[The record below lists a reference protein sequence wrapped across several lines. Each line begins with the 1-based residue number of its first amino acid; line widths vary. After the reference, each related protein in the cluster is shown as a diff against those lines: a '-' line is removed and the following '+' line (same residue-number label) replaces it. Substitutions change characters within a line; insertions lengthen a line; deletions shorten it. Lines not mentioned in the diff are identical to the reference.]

1 MAQTQPHTHHLRV
14 YFEDTDAGGIA
25 YHASYL
31 RWAERGRTEAL
42 RDMGLPHAALIERH
56 GLFLVVRRIEVQYLR
71 PARLDSELA
80 VQTRVLAVGGASV
93 ALRQTVLEDGV
104 PCADLLVDLVCVRQA
119 SLKPGAIPAAW
130 REALRAKMVKE

>member
-1 MAQTQPHTHHLRV
+1 VTAHRFPVRV

-42 RDMGLPHAALIERH
+42 RDMGLPHSSLIERH

-80 VQTRVLAVGGASV
+80 VETRVRSVGGASV
-93 ALRQTVLEDGV
+93 TLRQTVVEDGAT
-104 PCADLLVDLVCVRQA
+104 CADLRVELVCVRQA
-119 SLKPGAIPAAW
+119 GLKPGAIPAPW
-130 REALRAKMVKE
+130 REALRAAMVEE

>member
-1 MAQTQPHTHHLRV
+1 MSVHSHAVRV

-42 RDMGLPHAALIERH
+42 RAMGLPHSALIERH

-80 VQTRVLAVGGASV
+80 VLTRVLGVGGASI
-93 ALRQTVLEDGV
+93 ALRQEVLEAGAA
-104 PCADLLVDLVCVRQA
+104 CADLRVELVCVRQA
-119 SLKPGAIPAAW
+119 GLRPGAIPLPW
-130 REALRAKMVKE
+130 REALQAVMVKE

>member
-1 MAQTQPHTHHLRV
+1 MTPHRFPVRV

-42 RDMGLPHAALIERH
+42 RDMGLPHSALIERH

-80 VQTRVLAVGGASV
+80 VETRVRAVGGASV
-93 ALRQTVLEDGV
+93 TLRQTVLEGGA
-104 PCADLLVDLVCVRQA
+104 PCADLVVELVCVRQA
-119 SLKPGAIPAAW
+119 GLKPGAIPAPW
-130 REALRAKMVKE
+130 REALRAEMAKE